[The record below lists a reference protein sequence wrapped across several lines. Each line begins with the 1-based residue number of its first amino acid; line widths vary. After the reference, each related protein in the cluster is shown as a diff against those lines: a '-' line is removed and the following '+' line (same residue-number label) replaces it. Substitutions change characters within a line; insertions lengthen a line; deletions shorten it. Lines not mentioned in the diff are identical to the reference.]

1 VGQGIVEVDAVPVAV
16 SELSR
21 GHRAGLLTALGSPIF
36 THRHPPYRHCMR
48 TSSHSH
54 RDRFSFVM
62 EQTLGHVAHSR
73 NLERAVA
80 RRPDLDASVIR
91 LDYEPS
97 NPLLTLPVVR
107 NWSLRASLAA
117 RSALRRTLSRDPVDA
132 VFIHTQ
138 VSALLARAVMRA
150 IPTVVS
156 VDATPR
162 NFDDEGA
169 AYGHRRQGEL
179 AERLKLA
186 VNRRALREAGAVV
199 AWNRWA
205 RDSLVADYGVPA
217 DRVSVIPPGV
227 DVARFRPG
235 EPRPAGSPVRVL
247 FVGGDFERKGGHD
260 LLEAVRGLDA
270 EVEVDMVTGRAP
282 AVARAEPWVRVWE
295 GLTPQ
300 SPQLVDLYGQAD
312 VFVLPTRGD
321 CLAQVVAEAMAS
333 GLPVVTTRVGAMSEM
348 VQHGVTGHLVPP
360 RSPRALREALAALI
374 ADPAGR
380 RAMGAAGLE
389 AARRDHDAERNW
401 DRIFGL
407 MQELARTAGT
417 RDAAA
422 DPPLVRELS
431 SRPARTWAEV
441 PGHSR

>member
-1 VGQGIVEVDAVPVAV
+1 VATVVRDRGSSRSHAVPVAV

-21 GHRAGLLTALGSPIF
+21 RLRARPLTALGSPIF
-36 THRHPPYRHCMR
+36 TGCDPPYRRFMR
-48 TSSHSH
+48 ISSHSR
-54 RDRFSFVM
+54 RDRLSFVM
-62 EQTLGHVAHSR
+62 EQTLGHVAHTR

-235 EPRPAGSPVRVL
+235 TPRPAGSPLRVL

-270 EVEVDMVTGRAP
+270 GIEVDLVTGRAP
-282 AVARAEPWVRVWE
+282 AAARAEPWVRVWE

-333 GLPVVTTRVGAMSEM
+333 GLPVVTTSVGAMSEM

-360 RSPRALREALAALI
+360 RSPRALRDALAALV
-374 ADPAGR
+374 ADPGRR

-389 AARRDHDAERNW
+389 VARRDHDAERNW
-401 DRIFGL
+401 DRIFAL
-407 MQELARTAGT
+407 MQELAGTAGA
-417 RDAAA
+417 RDAVAG
-422 DPPLVRELS
+422 PPPVRELS
-431 SRPARTWAEV
+431 SPPALT
-441 PGHSR
+441 

>member
-1 VGQGIVEVDAVPVAV
+1 
-16 SELSR
+16 
-21 GHRAGLLTALGSPIF
+21 
-36 THRHPPYRHCMR
+36 MR
-48 TSSHSH
+48 TPSHAS

-62 EQTLGHVAHSR
+62 EQTLGHVAHTR
-73 NLERAVA
+73 NLERAMA
-80 RRPDLDASVIR
+80 RRPDLDTSVIR
-91 LDYEPS
+91 LDYEAS

-117 RSALRRTLSRDPVDA
+117 RSALRRTASRDPLDA

-138 VSALLARAVMRA
+138 VSALLVGSVMRA

-186 VNRRALREAGAVV
+186 VNRRALRQARAVV

-205 RDSLVADYGVPA
+205 GDSLVEDYGVPA

-235 EPRPAGSPVRVL
+235 EPRPAGSAPLRVL

-260 LLEAVRGLDA
+260 LLEAVRGLDG
-270 EVEVDMVTGRAP
+270 EVQVDLVTGSAP
-282 AVARAEPWVRVWE
+282 PSAEEQPSVRVWK
-295 GLTPQ
+295 GLAPQ
-300 SPQLVDLYGQAD
+300 TSQLVDLYRQAD
-312 VFVLPTRGD
+312 VFVLPSRGD

-333 GLPVVTTRVGAMSEM
+333 GLPVVATRVGATSEM
-348 VQHGVTGHLVPP
+348 VQHGVTGYLVSP
-360 RSPRALREALAALI
+360 RSPRALRDALTALI
-374 ADPAGR
+374 ADPARR

-389 AARRDHDAERNW
+389 VARRDHDAERNW
-401 DRIFGL
+401 DRIFAL
-407 MQELARTAGT
+407 MQDLAGT
-417 RDAAA
+417 AASRDPVAGPPAAA
-422 DPPLVRELS
+422 
-431 SRPARTWAEV
+431 RPGVA
-441 PGHSR
+441 G